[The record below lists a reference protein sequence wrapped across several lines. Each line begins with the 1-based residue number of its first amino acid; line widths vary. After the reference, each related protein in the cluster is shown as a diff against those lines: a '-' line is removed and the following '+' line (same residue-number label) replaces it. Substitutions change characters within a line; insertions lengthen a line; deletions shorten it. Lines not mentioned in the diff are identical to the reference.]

1 MSQDALSLVREA
13 TMTGTPVKYVDNHYI
28 FGHHKFHEGTKT
40 CFKRSL
46 NCKNPY
52 LTLSSFI
59 NTEEKGYFDK
69 EFLLLS

>member
-13 TMTGTPVKYVDNHYI
+13 TMTGTPVKYADNHYI

-46 NCKNPY
+46 NCKICRPA
-52 LTLSSFI
+52 LTSF
-59 NTEEKGYFDK
+59 NSTEMKDYFY
-69 EFLLLS
+69 